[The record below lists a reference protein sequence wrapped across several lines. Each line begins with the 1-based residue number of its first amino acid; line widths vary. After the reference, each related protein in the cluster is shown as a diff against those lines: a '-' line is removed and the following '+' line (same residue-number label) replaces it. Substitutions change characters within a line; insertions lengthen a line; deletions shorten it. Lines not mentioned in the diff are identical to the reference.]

1 MADSLAELDDMT
13 LRVLALMDGTTVA
26 QQRREAIRDYARRA
40 RQDPDVAEIVR
51 LWPCKTYRAI
61 SAALLGETGQ
71 SLGEQPHPAAHCHLG
86 GKPHLGPCTDPE
98 AGTDG

>member
-51 LWPCKTYRAI
+51 LILASRRD
-61 SAALLGETGQ
+61 Q
-71 SLGEQPHPAAHCHLG
+71 RG
-86 GKPHLGPCTDPE
+86 GGGNVIE
-98 AGTDG
+98 MRGTNG